1 MTVSYPYYNEAGEP
15 LMDGAAMR
23 YEMYL
28 DSLYEPD
35 PDDFYNSYEDDEEQA
50 DPSTCDHSM
59 NWSSRERVDGSVVVE
74 CDDCWT
80 EGIPTS
86 WDEDGWIDDI
96 QWEVAE

>member
-35 PDDFYNSYEDDEEQA
+35 PDDFYNSFEDEEIDPA
-50 DPSTCDHSM
+50 DCDHKS
-59 NWSSRERVDGSVVVE
+59 NWSSFEGGRVE
-74 CDDCWT
+74 CDDCYT
-80 EGIPTS
+80 EGVVVS
-86 WDEDGWIDDI
+86 RDEDGWIDDI
-96 QWEVAE
+96 QWEVV

>member
-28 DSLYEPD
+28 DSTYEPD
-35 PDDFYNSYEDDEEQA
+35 PDDFYNSYEDDEQA
-50 DPSTCDHSM
+50 DPSTCPHTD
-59 NWSSRERVDGSVVVE
+59 NWSSYERGGVTVVE

-80 EGIPTS
+80 EGTVKS

>member
-1 MTVSYPYYNEAGEP
+1 
-15 LMDGAAMR
+15 
-23 YEMYL
+23 
-28 DSLYEPD
+28 
-35 PDDFYNSYEDDEEQA
+35 
-50 DPSTCDHSM
+50 
-59 NWSSRERVDGSVVVE
+59 VDGSVVIE